1 MSTTDH
7 LIIFIK
13 NGALPGCDGTYHA
26 AELYPDEIIVFL
38 AEHAHGTGGLVAHLG
53 DGLHRR

>member
-13 NGALPGCDGTYHA
+13 RRFAGCDGTHHA
-26 AELYPDEIIVFL
+26 AELYPDEIIIFL
-38 AEHAHGTGGLVAHLG
+38 AEHAHGTGVL
-53 DGLHRR
+53 